1 MPCEKRGSVR
11 RAIIALFLLAACAY
25 RPLKGRV
32 PQGTGFITL
41 QYERDNAIEDP
52 PPVIDVRPSRIFA
65 SGSSIL
71 AAVDDPKPGFF
82 VSTDSGASWSLTPMD
97 AQIYE
102 IQPAGKYLYARALR
116 QLWRSADGGKSW
128 GLALTGKAEL
138 ESFFAAPGGR
148 IFAAAAGRVY
158 ATNEDGHGLRAL
170 TVQGAEGAR
179 FRSVAAEG
187 QTLLVSARGDS
198 KLELYGRVRELLD
211 GHTGETDAA
220 LDSTKPVSFNGGMV
234 YVSHDGGALWQK
246 SSLGLDAWLTVV
258 DGAIYAVAADPLL
271 EAAALARA
279 HPGLARALSA
289 QLHDQRVEA
298 DDVRLAL
305 AWPGREGLL
314 KRPLGLVFRSTDG
327 GDSWTRATDVPEA
340 VQADVLRQWSWFPFG
355 ADELQRQQQQI
366 EPRLPQR
373 QPGRNEPQ
381 RQGQPSGPQRQGP
394 PGEPQR
400 QGQPSQPAPAA
411 PQPAGPHVADEVL
424 LSFLDPLRL
433 LGRQNRAAVLGFAAA
448 GEERWAYLPTQAQ
461 WEALSAAVISGTS
474 NEGEIWTGRTAP
486 VAGAQAEVLH
496 SADSGATFSPTPG
509 LPDGWP
515 TSIAAAAGAAYLTLR
530 GSGAVRIVP

>member
-1 MPCEKRGSVR
+1 VR
-11 RAIIALFLLAACAY
+11 RASIALFLLAACAY
-25 RPLKGRV
+25 RPLKGQV
-32 PQGTGFITL
+32 PQGAGFITL
-41 QYERDNAIEDP
+41 QYQRENPVEDP
-52 PPVIDVRPSRIFA
+52 PPVVDVRPGRIFA

-71 AAVDDPKPGFF
+71 AAVDQPEPGFF
-82 VSTDSGASWSLTPMD
+82 VSIDSGASWSLAPMN

-102 IQPAGKYLYARALR
+102 IQPAGKQLYARALR

-128 GLALTGKAEL
+128 SLALTGRAEL
-138 ESFFAAPGGR
+138 ESFFAAPEGR

-158 ATNEDGHGLRAL
+158 ATAEDGRGLRAL

-198 KLELYGRVRELLD
+198 KIELFSRVRELLD

-220 LDSTKPVSFNGGMV
+220 LDSTKPVSFGGGMI

-305 AWPGREGLL
+305 AWPGRDALL

-327 GDSWTRATDVPEA
+327 GDTWTRATEVPEA
-340 VQADVLRQWSWFPFG
+340 VEADVLRQWSWFPYDF
-355 ADELQRQQQQI
+355 EEPRQQQQVV
-366 EPRLPQR
+366 PRLPQR
-373 QPGRNEPQ
+373 QGR
-381 RQGQPSGPQRQGP
+381 
-394 PGEPQR
+394 PGEPQ
-400 QGQPSQPAPAA
+400 QPGQPGAPPPAA
-411 PQPAGPHVADEVL
+411 PRPTGPHVGDEVL

-433 LGRQNRAAVLGFAAA
+433 LGRQNRALILGFAAA
-448 GEERWAYLPTQAQ
+448 GEERWAYVPTQAQ
-461 WEALSAAVISGTS
+461 WEALSAAVVSGTS
-474 NEGEIWTGRTAP
+474 NEGEIWTGRTPP

-496 SADSGATFSPTPG
+496 STDGGATFSPAPG

-515 TSIAAAAGAAYLTLR
+515 TSIAAGPGAAYLTLR